1 METNK
6 SDFLVIDYVSKNLV
20 KNIDVSSLKVFTPAE
35 RMEKIN
41 RVLREIVEKDRI
53 MISESEIEGMAKEI
67 YEYTFEF
74 GPISFLVSD
83 DEVTEIMINK
93 FNDIYIEKDGVI
105 TKSEVKFRDDGHIKN
120 LVEKILSPLGLRVD
134 ESSPMVDA
142 RLSDGSRINVV
153 LSPISLNDIVVTIR
167 KFKKTLMNMDDLIE
181 IGTLNEETANFIK
194 VCVQSKI
201 NTIISGATATGKT
214 TFLNVI
220 SNFIP
225 RDERIITIED
235 TLELNLKLPHVV
247 KLESRPPNLE
257 GKGQITIRDLV
268 RNSLRMRPDRII
280 VGEIRGEEAV
290 DVLQAM
296 NTGHS
301 GSMSTVH
308 ANSPDDLIS
317 RLETMLLMAGLNL
330 NPSSARRMI
339 ASSIDMVIHLRRLQN
354 GQRLLAQVSEIINA
368 SESIGSNTI
377 IEVKDIFSFQN
388 ENLGKGSNYRTGKCE
403 TNRYKKDNS
412 YYKQG
417 EGCHKFTGYIP
428 VFIKMIRDRGLEF
441 DFKC

>member
-1 METNK
+1 
-6 SDFLVIDYVSKNLV
+6 
-20 KNIDVSSLKVFTPAE
+20 
-35 RMEKIN
+35 
-41 RVLREIVEKDRI
+41 
-53 MISESEIEGMAKEI
+53 
-67 YEYTFEF
+67 
-74 GPISFLVSD
+74 
-83 DEVTEIMINK
+83 
-93 FNDIYIEKDGVI
+93 
-105 TKSEVKFRDDGHIKN
+105 
-120 LVEKILSPLGLRVD
+120 
-134 ESSPMVDA
+134 
-142 RLSDGSRINVV
+142 
-153 LSPISLNDIVVTIR
+153 
-167 KFKKTLMNMDDLIE
+167 
-181 IGTLNEETANFIK
+181 
-194 VCVQSKI
+194 
-201 NTIISGATATGKT
+201 
-214 TFLNVI
+214 VI

-225 RDERIITIED
+225 QNERIITIED

-339 ASSIDMVIHLRRLQN
+339 ASSIDMVIHLGRLQN
-354 GQRLLAQVSEIINA
+354 GQRLLARVSEIINA

-388 ENLGKGSNYRTGKCE
+388 ENLGEGSNCRIGKCE
-403 TNRYKKDNS
+403 TDRYKKDNS

-417 EGCHKFTGYIP
+417 EGFLKFTGYIP
-428 VFIKMIRDRGLEF
+428 VFIKKIRDRGLEF